1 MKPLSTHQPSLQ
13 PVCSHC
19 LQSETAD
26 LGKGRKNY
34 LIRND
39 GSWIILPLGKESGLN
54 FCSNHLSIRQAHIR
68 LSPVPTSFQV
78 NVIPDALPRH
88 HRTAGPLSLHLSS
101 QHFVRSIR
109 WNCCQKTMPM
119 KWRNYVCRNFRSWN
133 CCQKTMPMKCSA
145 PLSVNIKWF
154 FR

>member
-13 PVCSHC
+13 PVSSHC

-39 GSWIILPLGKESGLN
+39 GGWIILPLGKESGLN
-54 FCSNHLSIRQAHIR
+54 FCSNHLSIRRAHIR

-88 HRTAGPLSLHLSS
+88 HRTAGPLNLHLSS
-101 QHFVRSIR
+101 QHFVRNIR
-109 WNCCQKTMPM
+109 
-119 KWRNYVCRNFRSWN
+119 WN

-154 FR
+154 FRQMRRLATE